1 MYPDLS
7 YFFHDIFGTAP
18 DNWTAIFKTFGL
30 LLGTAIFSSAFVLYK
45 EFQRKEEEGVLK
57 PFTVTEKSKN
67 GVDWKEVIIS
77 SFMGFGIGYKFMY
90 VRENFERFKVDPSEI
105 LFSGGGNMV
114 VGLLLAAIFGGFTF
128 WQGSRNKKEG
138 PATVEKT
145 IYPHQKVADITI
157 FAMISGLFGA
167 KMFSIME
174 NVGWAF
180 FQDPIKH
187 LFSGSGLTVYG
198 SLIVGALGVWL
209 YLRKLNIPFVHFLDA
224 CSPAFIVGYGVG
236 RIGCHLSGDGD
247 WGIVNTAAKPDW
259 FIFPDWAWSYA
270 YPRNVLER
278 GIPVDDCV
286 GRICNQLPEGVYPTP
301 IYEILMCIV
310 IFAIMWALRKR
321 LKVAGAMF
329 FTFCIFNG
337 LERFLIEKIRVNDTY
352 NYFGFEWSQAQYIA
366 IALILIGIFGFIYLY
381 FIKKKPE
388 VISNG

>member
-7 YFFHDIFGTAP
+7 YFFHDIFGSEP

-30 LLGTAIFSSAFVLYK
+30 LLGGAIFSAAFVLYK
-45 EFQRKEEEGVLK
+45 EFQRKEKEGILK
-57 PFTVTEKSKN
+57 PYTQTIKIN
-67 GVDWKEVIIS
+67 AGVDWKEVLIS
-77 SFMGFGIGYKFMY
+77 AFMGFAIGYKFMH
-90 VRENFERFKVDPSEI
+90 VRENFERFKIDPSEI
-105 LFSGGGNMV
+105 LFSGGGNLLI
-114 VGLLLAAIFGGFTF
+114 GLLMAIIFGGFSF
-128 WQGSRNKKEG
+128 WQSNKNKSAE
-138 PATVEKT
+138 PRTIEKT

-157 FAMISGLFGA
+157 AAMISGLFGA

-180 FQDPIKH
+180 FEDPIGH

-247 WGIVNTAAKPDW
+247 WGIVNLAPKPDW
-259 FIFPDWAWSYA
+259 FIFPDWAWSYT

-278 GIPVDDCV
+278 GVPVQDCI
-286 GRICNQLPEGVYPTP
+286 GRICNQLPEGVFPTP
-301 IYEILMCIV
+301 LYEIFMSIIIV
-310 IFAIMWALRKR
+310 AILLSLRKR
-321 LKVAGAMF
+321 LKIAGAMF
-329 FTFCIFNG
+329 FCFCFFNG

-366 IALILIGIFGFIYLY
+366 IGLMLAGILGLVYLY
-381 FIKKKPE
+381 FIRSKKE
-388 VISNG
+388 VA

>member
-7 YFFHDIFGTAP
+7 YLFHDIFGSAP

-30 LLGTAIFSSAFVLYK
+30 FLGAAIFSAAFVLYK
-45 EFQRKEEEGVLK
+45 EFQRKEKEGILK
-57 PFTVTEKSKN
+57 PYTQTIKIN
-67 GVDWKEVIIS
+67 AGVDWKEVLIS
-77 SFMGFGIGYKFMY
+77 AFMGFAVGYKFMY
-90 VRENFERFKVDPSEI
+90 VRENFERFKIDPSEI
-105 LFSGGGNMV
+105 LFSGGGNLLL
-114 VGLLLAAIFGGFTF
+114 GLLLAAIFGGFTF
-128 WQGSRNKKEG
+128 WQANKNKSAE
-138 PATVEKT
+138 PRSVEKT

-157 FAMISGLFGA
+157 AAMISGLLGA

-180 FQDPIKH
+180 FEDPIGH

-247 WGIVNTAAKPDW
+247 WGVVNLAPKPDW
-259 FIFPDWAWSYA
+259 FIFPDWAWSYT

-278 GIPVDDCV
+278 GTPVEDCI
-286 GRICNQLPEGVYPTP
+286 GRICNQLPEGVFPTP
-301 IYEILMCIV
+301 IYEIFMSIV
-310 IFAIMWALRKR
+310 IVAIMWSLRKR
-321 LKVAGAMF
+321 LKIAGAMF

-366 IALILIGIFGFIYLY
+366 IGLILVGVLGLIYLY
-381 FIKKKPE
+381 FIRGKKE
-388 VISNG
+388 VT